1 MALAGFFLFLVRAST
16 MATGGPDRPPIYF
29 YIFAGIMIAGAVGV
43 VCQPR
48 PVYAALYFVLVTL
61 AGAGMFVLLMAE
73 FMAVVLIII
82 YAGAILVT
90 YVFVI
95 MLASQGSTG
104 GSVVA
109 PEYDRRA
116 ASAVPAI
123 VVSFVLVGAILQV
136 LLPTNGNNLAR
147 PAAANQRDRLMA
159 ASLGIDRVTLK
170 DVVTTAPA
178 GVTDAGGAEGPS
190 NVQVLGASLYS
201 QYSLSLELA
210 GILLT
215 VALIGA
221 VVIARKGA
229 STEQALGTGKLPT
242 E

>member
-1 MALAGFFLFLVRAST
+1 M
-16 MATGGPDRPPIYF
+16 YF
-29 YIFAGIMIAGAVGV
+29 YLFAAIMIAGAAGV

-61 AGAGMFVLLMAE
+61 AGAGIFVLLMAE
-73 FMAVVLIII
+73 FMAIVLVII

-104 GSVVA
+104 GVGGVAA

-116 ASAVPAI
+116 NEPFVAVA
-123 VVSFVLVGAILQV
+123 VSFVLMGTVLQV
-136 LLPTNGNNLAR
+136 LFPGNAAGGVLAEASKQPDVLMMANLG
-147 PAAANQRDRLMA
+147 M
-159 ASLGIDRVTLK
+159 
-170 DVVTTAPA
+170 TAPA
-178 GVTDAGGAEGPS
+178 APGSAAPSASAPAAGAVSSAPASAPAEPLAAAVTPS
-190 NVQVLGASLYS
+190 NVQVVGENLYS
-201 QYSLSLELA
+201 HYAFSLELA

-215 VALIGA
+215 IALVGA
-221 VVIARKGA
+221 VVIARKNTGGMHDV
-229 STEQALGTGKLPT
+229 LGSGKVPT